1 MKFIDIKQNTKNR
14 EKIEFIAHHNGI
26 ELALDK
32 LAEECAEYV
41 AARIKDNIG
50 EGKPSQYVFELADVL
65 IMVEQVRLLIKESR
79 PGLAVILQQEI
90 ERKLNRQIKRIEE
103 EQDEVN

>member
-1 MKFIDIKQNTKNR
+1 MGNK
-14 EKIEFIAHHNGI
+14 EKINFIAHHNGI
-26 ELALDK
+26 EHALDK
-32 LAEECAEYV
+32 LAEECAEYA

-50 EGKPSQYVFELADVL
+50 EGEPSQYVFELADVL

-79 PGLAVILQQEI
+79 PGVAVILEQEI

-103 EQDEVN
+103 GLNEIN